1 MKNITAAVL
10 GPRHLRAAMGRATG
24 CSDRQENHFVISA
37 GAANENP
44 AQGMGSGA
52 G

>member
-1 MKNITAAVL
+1 MKNITAAVI
-10 GPRHLRAAMGRATG
+10 GPSHLRAAMGRATG
-24 CSDRQENHFVISA
+24 CSDRQENHFVSWRH
-37 GAANENP
+37 ANENP